1 MPIDQP
7 KPAAPYLPWR
17 TFLNSL
23 DVFSQA
29 VPPKIYRSVW
39 RQSGLMQGLIMGA
52 YRFMGLV
59 DPDDRPTPI
68 LAVLVNPETRQGAM
82 SDVLK
87 SGYAAIF
94 THDLGS
100 MTIDTLNEEIEKYS
114 VSGGTKKKAV
124 TFFLQAAKYAGLPL
138 SPFIQVR
145 STTGTRRRRM
155 RNGDEE
161 EEQPDTNPSKT
172 GSEKIVEL
180 VSGGTVTL
188 RVSADLLSLT
198 ELDRKFVFELVDT
211 MNNYDPLPVRTVRR
225 LGAS

>member
-1 MPIDQP
+1 MPLDQP

-52 YRFMGLV
+52 YRFMGLL
-59 DPDDRPTPI
+59 DADDKPTGI
-68 LAVLVNPETRQGAM
+68 LVVLVSPETRQAAM

-87 SGYAAIF
+87 SSYAAIF
-94 THDLGS
+94 THDLAS
-100 MTIDTLNEEIEKYS
+100 MTIDTLNEEIEKYN

-155 RNGDEE
+155 RNGEE
-161 EEQPDTNPSKT
+161 GEEDPGGIASRT
-172 GSEKIVEL
+172 GSEKVVEL
-180 VSGGTVTL
+180 ASGGTVTL
-188 RVSADLLSLT
+188 RVSVDLLSLT
-198 ELDRKFVFELVDT
+198 EFDRRFVFELVDT
-211 MNNYDPLPVRTVRR
+211 MNNYDRAAVRTVRR

>member
-59 DPDDRPTPI
+59 DADDKPTGI
-68 LAVLVNPETRQGAM
+68 LVVLVSPETRQAAM
-82 SDVLK
+82 TDVLK
-87 SGYAAIF
+87 SSYTAIF
-94 THDLGS
+94 THDLAS
-100 MTIDTLNEEIEKYS
+100 MTIDTLNEEIEKYN

-155 RNGDEE
+155 RNGEE
-161 EEQPDTNPSKT
+161 GEEDPGVNASKT
-172 GSEKIVEL
+172 GSEKVVEL
-180 VSGGTVTL
+180 ASGGTVTL
-188 RVSADLLSLT
+188 RVSVDLLSLT
-198 ELDRKFVFELVDT
+198 EADRRFVFELVDT
-211 MNNYDPLPVRTVRR
+211 MNNYDRSTVRTVRR